1 MRVRAQAR
9 ALLGLA
15 AFIGALVC
23 MLGAGAGPASAQ
35 TGGEEEVAGVFR
47 FQGEPVQGIEVTVT
61 SEAGQQIGVAT
72 SDAQGRWTMAVPG
85 PGRYTVELNEESL
98 PEGVTLRDPDRTSL
112 TVPVAGEQ
120 RRAVLFPL
128 GESTRHTQS
137 TAEQALQLSVEGL
150 RFGLILALASIGLSL
165 IFGTTGL
172 TNFAHGELIT
182 LGGLVAFFF
191 NVTLGMQLIPAALIT
206 VVVCAALG
214 WLQDKVLWS
223 QLRRRGTGLIA
234 MMIVSIGLSI
244 FLRYVF
250 LYQFGGETR
259 SYADYTTQ
267 TSVSLG
273 PISLAPRD
281 FWSMAISVV
290 MLLLVAYFLLRTR
303 MGKATRAVSDN
314 PSLAAASG
322 IDVELVIRIVWI
334 TGAALAALAGVLLG
348 LAQQVNFQMGFQ
360 VLLLIFAAVTLGG
373 LGTAFGALVG
383 SIVVGL
389 FIQLSTLVIAPE
401 LKSVGAL
408 AILIVILLV
417 RPQGILGRR
426 ERVG

>member
-1 MRVRAQAR
+1 VRIR
-9 ALLGLA
+9 ALLVVA
-15 AFIGALVC
+15 AFIGGLAGL
-23 MLGAGAGPASAQ
+23 LGMGAEPASAQ
-35 TGGEEEVAGVFR
+35 TGGETVGGVFR
-47 FQGEPVQGIEVTVT
+47 FEGEPVVGVKVTVT
-61 SEAGQQIGVAT
+61 TEAGKQVGTAT
-72 SDAQGRWTMAVPG
+72 SDAKGSWRVEVPG
-85 PGRYTVELNEESL
+85 PGRYKVDLDAESL
-98 PEGVTLRDPDRTSL
+98 SEGVTLRDPDRTSV
-112 TVPVAGEQ
+112 TVTVGGQQ
-120 RRAVLFPL
+120 RRSVLFPL
-128 GESTRHTQS
+128 GESTRKTQS
-137 TAEQALQLSVEGL
+137 NAERALQLSAEGL

-172 TNFAHGELIT
+172 TNFAHGELVT
-182 LGGLVAFFF
+182 LGGLVAFYF
-191 NVTLGMQLIPAALIT
+191 NVTVGMQLIWATLIT
-206 VVVCAALG
+206 VIVCGLLG
-214 WLQDKVLWS
+214 WLQDKVLWG

-244 FLRYVF
+244 LLRYLF
-250 LYQFGGETR
+250 LFLFGGETR
-259 SYADYTTQ
+259 AYTDYATQ
-267 TSVSLG
+267 TSLSLG
-273 PISLAPRD
+273 SVSLAPKD
-281 FWSMAISVV
+281 LWSMAIATI

-303 MGKATRAVSDN
+303 MGKATRAVADN

-383 SIVVGL
+383 SLVVGM
-389 FIQLSTLVIAPE
+389 FIQVSTLVIAPE

>member
-1 MRVRAQAR
+1 MRVRAW
-9 ALLGLA
+9 LGLA
-15 AFIGALVC
+15 AFIGALACV
-23 MLGAGAGPASAQ
+23 LGVGAVPASAQ
-35 TGGEEEVAGVFR
+35 TGGERVTGVFR
-47 FQGEPVQGIEVTVT
+47 FEGQPVEGIKVTVT
-61 SEAGQQIGVAT
+61 TEAGQPAGTAT
-72 SDAQGRWTMAVPG
+72 SDAQGRWTVELPG
-85 PGRYTVELNEESL
+85 PGRYKVELDKESL

-112 TVPVAGEQ
+112 IVPVAPQQ

-128 GESTRHTQS
+128 GESTRKTQS
-137 TAEQALQLSVEGL
+137 TGERAIQLTVEGL

-182 LGGLVAFFF
+182 LGGMIAFYF
-191 NVTLGMQLIPAALIT
+191 NVTVGMHLIIAALIT
-206 VVVCAALG
+206 IVVCGALG
-214 WLQDKVLWS
+214 WLQDKVLWA

-250 LYQFGGETR
+250 LYLFGGETR
-259 SYADYTTQ
+259 SYADYSTQ
-267 TSVSLG
+267 TSLSLG
-273 PISLAPRD
+273 PVSLAPRD
-281 FWSMAISVV
+281 FWSMAIATI
-290 MLLLVAYFLLRTR
+290 MLLLVGYVLLRTR

-322 IDVELVIRIVWI
+322 IDVERVIRLVWI
-334 TGAALAALAGVLLG
+334 SGAALAALAGVLLG
-348 LAQQVNFQMGFQ
+348 IAQQINFQMGFQ

-383 SIVVGL
+383 SLIVGL

>member
-1 MRVRAQAR
+1 MRVRHARR

-15 AFIGALVC
+15 AFIGALAFTVG
-23 MLGAGAGPASAQ
+23 LGAAPASAQ
-35 TGGEEEVAGVFR
+35 TGGEAVRGVFR
-47 FQGEPVQGIEVTVT
+47 YQGEPVQGIRVNVAAESGAAVGT
-61 SEAGQQIGVAT
+61 AT
-72 SDAQGRWTMAVPG
+72 SDAQGRWTLELPG
-85 PGRYTVELNEESL
+85 PGRYQVEIDEESL

-112 TVPVAGEQ
+112 IVPVAGQ
-120 RRAVLFPL
+120 QQRAVLFAL
-128 GESTRHTQS
+128 GESTRQTQS
-137 TAEQALQLSVEGL
+137 TFDRAVQLTVEGL

-172 TNFAHGELIT
+172 TNFAHGELVT
-182 LGGLVAFFF
+182 LGGLVAFYF
-191 NVTLGMQLIPAALIT
+191 NVTLGVQLILATVIT
-206 VVVCAALG
+206 VIVCAALG
-214 WLQDKVLWS
+214 WLQDKVLWER
-223 QLRRRGTGLIA
+223 LRRRGTGLIA

-244 FLRYVF
+244 FLRYLF
-250 LYQFGGETR
+250 LYLFGGETR
-259 SYADYTTQ
+259 SYADYSTQ
-267 TSVSLG
+267 TSLSLG

-281 FWSMAISVV
+281 LWSMAIAIA

-303 MGKATRAVSDN
+303 LGKATRAVADN

-322 IDVELVIRIVWI
+322 IDVERVIRLVWI

-348 LAQQVNFQMGFQ
+348 LAQQINFQMGFQ

-383 SIVVGL
+383 SLVVGL
-389 FIQLSTLVIAPE
+389 FIQLSTLFIAPE

-426 ERVG
+426 ERIG

>member
-1 MRVRAQAR
+1 VKVR
-9 ALLGLA
+9 ALLVVAAFMGGLA
-15 AFIGALVC
+15 VV
-23 MLGAGAGPASAQ
+23 LGMGAGPASAQ
-35 TGGEEEVAGVFR
+35 TAGGETLTGVFR
-47 FQGEPVQGIEVTVT
+47 FEGRLIPGIKVTVST
-61 SEAGQQIGVAT
+61 EAGQQIGTAT
-72 SDAQGRWTMAVPG
+72 SDAQGRWTVKLPG
-85 PGRYTVELNEESL
+85 PGRYKVDLDQDSL
-98 PEGVTLRDPDRTSL
+98 PEGVTLREPDRTSISL
-112 TVPVAGEQ
+112 PVAGKQ

-128 GESTRHTQS
+128 GESTRKTQS
-137 TAEQALQLSVEGL
+137 NAERALQLSVEGL

-182 LGGLVAFFF
+182 LGGLVAFYF
-191 NVTLGMQLIPAALIT
+191 NVTVGVQLIWATLIT
-206 VVVCAALG
+206 VVVCGLLG
-214 WLQDKVLWS
+214 WLQDAVLWA

-234 MMIVSIGLSI
+234 MMIISIGLSI

-250 LYQFGGETR
+250 LYLFGGETR
-259 SYADYTTQ
+259 SYTDYATQ
-267 TSVSLG
+267 TSLSLG
-273 PISLAPRD
+273 PVSLAPRD
-281 FWSMAISVV
+281 FWSMAISTI
-290 MLLLVAYFLLRTR
+290 MLLAVAYFLLRTR

-314 PSLAAASG
+314 PALAAASG

-334 TGAALAALAGVLLG
+334 MGAALAALAGVLLG
-348 LAQQVNFQMGFQ
+348 ISQQVNFQMGFQ

-383 SIVVGL
+383 SLVVGL